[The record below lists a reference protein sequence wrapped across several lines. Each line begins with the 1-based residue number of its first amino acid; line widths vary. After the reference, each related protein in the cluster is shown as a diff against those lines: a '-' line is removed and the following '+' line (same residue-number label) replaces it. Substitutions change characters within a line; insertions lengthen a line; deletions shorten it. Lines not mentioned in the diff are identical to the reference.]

1 MTQVDT
7 PPPVTLAAAPNGGR
21 HSPDD
26 HPALPVG
33 IPALAEAASACVA
46 AGAAML
52 HVHVRDGQGAHVLD
66 AGLYAEATA
75 AIRAATGP
83 DPVVQVTSEA
93 LGRYDPAA
101 QRALLRTVRAE
112 AASLALRELA
122 PEAADEAALSRLLGD
137 MLDAGCVPQVILYD
151 TADLSRLR
159 ALRDTGRL
167 PVRDLPVLVPLG
179 RYAGGGVGRPQDLL
193 ALLGQ
198 GLAEFGH
205 WSTCA
210 FGPHEARCVA
220 TAACLGGHGRV
231 GFENNLHLPNGRL
244 APDNA
249 ALVAATAGGLRALGL
264 SLQDGPGLRR
274 DWARVLAA

>member
-1 MTQVDT
+1 MNLADT
-7 PPPVTLAAAPNGGR
+7 LPPVTLAAAPNGGWR
-21 HSPDD
+21 GPDD

-33 IPALAEAASACVA
+33 IPALARASAACVT

-75 AIRAATGP
+75 AIRVAAGP

-101 QRALLRTVRAE
+101 QRALLRAVSAE

-122 PEAADEAALSRLLGD
+122 PEASDEAELSRLLGD

-151 TADLSRLR
+151 AADLSRLR
-159 ALRDTGRL
+159 ALLDAGRL

-179 RYAGGGVGRPQDLL
+179 RYAGDGIGRPQDLL

-198 GLAEFGH
+198 GLERFGH
-205 WSTCA
+205 WSVCA
-210 FGPHEARCVA
+210 FGRHEARCVA
-220 TAACLGGHGRV
+220 AAALMGGHGRV
-231 GFENNLHLPNGRL
+231 GLENNLHLPDGRL

-249 ALVAATAGGLRALGL
+249 ALVAATASGLRGLGL
-264 SLQDGPGLRR
+264 ELRDGPGLRA
-274 DWARVLAA
+274 DWRRVLAH